1 MKNISRNLA
10 ELTREDLK
18 TAPESRTME
27 LSQNPAVEPSD
38 QTNKTVRHAP
48 LVYRVDEIAQLL
60 AISNRA
66 AYNLCNTTKDFKVI
80 RLGTSIR
87 VSKQSF
93 DDWFAAV

>member
-1 MKNISRNLA
+1 MTNVRKNSA
-10 ELTREDLK
+10 KLTREDLK
-18 TAPESRTME
+18 IAPESPTME
-27 LSQNPAVEPSD
+27 LSETTAVEPSD
-38 QTNKTVRHAP
+38 QTQAAKLVP